1 MVAGVESVVESGDAG
16 LHVHMLGPMTI
27 RRGGVA
33 VALPPSRKLRAL
45 IAYLALA
52 PHAVMR
58 AHLCELLW
66 DIPNDPR
73 GELRW
78 CLSKARGLLDEP
90 GRRRVEAV
98 QDAVRL
104 DLSDCRVDV
113 IDIGAAMQDGIEK
126 AGPEQL
132 RTLSALFAGDF
143 LEGLEIGRSPFF
155 HSWLTAQ
162 RRRLRACH
170 AAVLAQQAASLPAG
184 SQERFASLDKWLQL
198 APFDPLAHGLML
210 DALGLRGQWRE
221 GEEHLSAAV
230 RAFEAEGL
238 DGRPLREAWRD
249 VRTRRAGGTQTPAA
263 TPAQSPMQRPS
274 QSPMLSPGQSP
285 TQSPVP
291 SPIPNP
297 GQTAAEDPSRR
308 PADGSA
314 LHPSAGSAAAS
325 APAPASPPAPPPAQ
339 MFAAAPDAEPP
350 PPSRLADSAAER
362 RGRASIAVMPFVDRS
377 AQAGVRG
384 GLADGLAFD
393 VIARLA
399 KLRSLFV
406 IAQGTVFAL
415 DQRSVGPEE
424 AGRTLNVDYVV
435 SGSLRRHDQRLAVD
449 VQLVEARTSRIVWAD
464 VLEHPFDDALLALD
478 EIGNRIVASVDIEI
492 EAAERSRAILTPPNS
507 LDAWQAHHRGLW
519 HMYRF
524 NRTDNEQARHF
535 FEMAVR
541 LDPTFSRAY
550 AGLSFTHWQ
559 TAFQRWGDQTAATD
573 QAFETA
579 GQGLI
584 ADDRDPA
591 AHWAMGRALWLRG
604 SQDQSVSELRIAVDL
619 SPNFALGHYTL
630 GFVDCQ
636 LGDAEAAI
644 DASDHSRHLSPFDP
658 LLFGMLAVR
667 ALALMRLG
675 RIEEAAGWAIKAA
688 ARPNAHV
695 HILAIAACCLALAGR
710 TDEALGFL
718 HAIRK
723 AQSSYRVDD
732 FLASFRLG
740 PDTQALFR
748 EGARRIGIA

>member
-1 MVAGVESVVESGDAG
+1 MVAGVESAVDSTGAG
-16 LHVHMLGPMTI
+16 IHVRMLGPMAI
-27 RRGGVA
+27 SRGGDPL
-33 VALPPSRKLRAL
+33 ALPPSRKLRAL

-52 PHAVMR
+52 PNAVMR
-58 AHLCELLW
+58 SHLCELLW

-90 GRRRVEAV
+90 GRRRVETV

-113 IDIGAAMQDGIEK
+113 IEIGTAMQAGIDK
-126 AGPEQL
+126 ASPDRL
-132 RTLSALFAGDF
+132 RALSALFKGDF

-170 AAVLAQQAASLPAG
+170 AAVLAHQAASLPARAE
-184 SQERFASLDKWLQL
+184 ERFACLDKWLQL
-198 APFDPLAHGLML
+198 APFDSQAHELML

-221 GEEHLSAAV
+221 GEEHLAAAV

-249 VRTRRAGGTQTPAA
+249 VRARRAGGGQASGQIPSSASDQVGTSEAMPRVGEAAA
-263 TPAQSPMQRPS
+263 TI
-274 QSPMLSPGQSP
+274 
-285 TQSPVP
+285 TTD
-291 SPIPNP
+291 
-297 GQTAAEDPSRR
+297 TAAPFA
-308 PADGSA
+308 ADTTGQ
-314 LHPSAGSAAAS
+314 
-325 APAPASPPAPPPAQ
+325 PPPEA
-339 MFAAAPDAEPP
+339 D
-350 PPSRLADSAAER
+350 PPSRLTDPPPDR

-435 SGSLRRHDQRLAVD
+435 SGSLRRHGQRLAVD
-449 VQLVEARTSRIVWAD
+449 VQLVDSRTARIVWAD
-464 VLEHPFDDALLALD
+464 VLDHPYDDALLALD

-492 EAAERSRAILTPPNS
+492 EAAERNRAILTPPNS

-535 FEMAVR
+535 FELAVR

-559 TAFQRWGDQTAATD
+559 TAFQRWDEQGGAIDR
-573 QAFETA
+573 AFETA
-579 GQGLI
+579 GQSLI

-604 SQDQSVSELRIAVDL
+604 SQDQSVSELQIAVDL

-636 LGDAEAAI
+636 MGDAEAAI
-644 DASDHSRHLSPFDP
+644 GASDHSRHLSPFDP

-667 ALALMRLG
+667 ALALVRLG
-675 RIEEAAGWAIKAA
+675 RIDEAAGWAIKAA

-695 HILAIAACCLALAGR
+695 HILAIAACCLSLAGR

-718 HAIRK
+718 PAIRK
-723 AQSSYRVDD
+723 AQSSYRVED
-732 FLASFRLG
+732 FLASFRLE

-748 EGARRIGIA
+748 EGARRIGIG